1 MMRMTWNLTLR
12 LQVLSAAACLSYLA
26 HSATAVINIIKPE
39 TCGNS
44 NGELNAYISGS
55 GAVGPYTYLWS
66 NNATTASITGLAAGA
81 YSVTITDALS
91 VQYTANVTLDN
102 VNELPLGQS
111 TSPSLNSFFDL
122 LGYTGGACVGE
133 CNGII
138 SFPQVSFGGTPPFSA
153 TFNVSATY
161 LGTDNYDFPM
171 YGGFCG
177 GEMVTY
183 TLTDAL
189 GCQASSEFFM
199 FEMNNDYMPVVGVIE
214 GACAGSDIGSI
225 QVNQFS
231 GISIV
236 QLQNSMGTPIGSAE
250 FIGEG
255 ESHVFEG
262 LTTDAYTLMV
272 NPMQS
277 QCFVPLEAIVP
288 DLGPGC
294 TQVTGSSWYDAD
306 GDCVQDVGE
315 VGIPGSVLVI
325 EPGTQYAITGNDG
338 SFAFSL
344 PTGSYTLAQTDAFLD
359 PYCPAVMPA
368 PFTISGTPVSIDLA
382 NNSTAPLDVRIHAG
396 CSNARPGFAHTIS
409 ASAVNQSMQA
419 TGLVTV
425 VCTIDPNVDYVSA
438 TPSPFDVS
446 GDVITWQL
454 AELDYFGTAGFS
466 VETNVP
472 VATPLGTVLT
482 HSWTVSTA
490 NTEVD
495 LSDNADGV
503 SRMVQGSYDPN
514 DKTAQTSSRL
524 SEALYYINEDTWV
537 DYIIRF
543 QNTGNAEALFVTVTD
558 TLPEELDMTS
568 FEMGVA
574 SHSYALSF
582 KPGRV
587 VEWYFDGIN
596 LPDSTSDEAGS
607 HGFIKFRI
615 RPVQPLFA
623 GTVIENSANI
633 FFDFN
638 DPVITEPSVLTAEFS
653 TGVGEHVEPGVRV
666 APNPV
671 SALLSITAASP
682 IARVRIVSADGRVVH
697 SAGMIA
703 DRAVVDVEALKSGAY
718 TVLAELHDGSIGR
731 ARFIKLNP

>member
-1 MMRMTWNLTLR
+1 MTWNLTLR
-12 LQVLSAAACLSYLA
+12 LQVLLAAACLSYLA
-26 HSATAVINIIKPE
+26 HSATAVISIIKPE

-91 VQYTANVTLDN
+91 VQYTANVTLNN
-102 VNELPLGQS
+102 VDELPFGAND
-111 TSPSLNSFFDL
+111 SPSLTSFFDL
-122 LGYTGGACVGE
+122 LGITGGACAGE

-138 SFPQVSFGGTPPFSA
+138 SFPQVLFGGTPPFSVS
-153 TFNVSATY
+153 FNVSANY
-161 LGTDNYDFPM
+161 LGTDNNGFPM
-171 YGGFCG
+171 YAGFCG
-177 GEMVTY
+177 GDFVTY

-189 GCQASSEFFM
+189 GCQGSSEFYM
-199 FEMNNDYMPVVGVIE
+199 FEMNNDYMPVVGVVE
-214 GACAGSDIGSI
+214 GACADSEIGSI
-225 QVNQFS
+225 QVNQVT
-231 GISIV
+231 GISVV
-236 QLQNSMGTPIGSAE
+236 QLQNSLGTAIGTAVFLGE
-250 FIGEG
+250 F

-262 LTTDAYTLMV
+262 LAPDTYTLMV

-277 QCFVPLEAIVP
+277 QCFIPLEVIVP

-344 PTGSYTLAQTDAFLD
+344 PTGSYTLAQADAFLD

-382 NNSTAPLDVRIHAG
+382 NNSTAPLDVRISAG

-438 TPSPFDVS
+438 TPAPFDVS

-472 VATPLGTVLT
+472 VPTPLGTILT

-490 NTEVD
+490 NPDAD
-495 LSDNADGV
+495 LSDNADGL

-524 SEALYYINEDTWV
+524 SEALYYINEDEWI
-537 DYIIRF
+537 DYTIRF

-574 SHSYALSF
+574 SHAYALSF
-582 KPGRV
+582 KQGRV
-587 VEWYFDGIN
+587 VEWFFDGIN
-596 LPDSTSDEAGS
+596 LPDSTSDESGS

-615 RPVQPLFA
+615 RPVQPLLA
-623 GTVIENSANI
+623 GTVIENIANI
-633 FFDFN
+633 YFDFN
-638 DPVITEPSVLTAEFS
+638 PPVITEPSVLVAEFS
-653 TGVGEHVEPGVRV
+653 TGAGERTADEPI
-666 APNPV
+666 AYPNPTTGMLSVSGVPADRLRIFSPDGKLLRDERVTTLPATINFAALAPGAYLLEV
-671 SALLSITAASP
+671 SAVGGERRTLRITK
-682 IARVRIVSADGRVVH
+682 H
-697 SAGMIA
+697 
-703 DRAVVDVEALKSGAY
+703 
-718 TVLAELHDGSIGR
+718 
-731 ARFIKLNP
+731 

>member
-1 MMRMTWNLTLR
+1 MTRMTWNMTLR
-12 LQVLSAAACLSYLA
+12 LHALLAAACLSFA
-26 HSATAVINIIKPE
+26 TNAATAVINIIKPE

-66 NNATTASITGLAAGA
+66 NSATTASITGLAAGA

-102 VNELPLGQS
+102 VNELPIGTQDY
-111 TSPSLNSFFDL
+111 PSYTSFFDL
-122 LGYTGGACVGE
+122 LGYTGGACEGE

-153 TFNVSATY
+153 TFDVPANY
-161 LGTDNYDFPM
+161 LGTDNYGFPM

-177 GEMVTY
+177 LDQVNY
-183 TLTDAL
+183 TLTDAN
-189 GCQASSEFFM
+189 GCSGSGQFSVIQIDA
-199 FEMNNDYMPVVGVIE
+199 NYMPSVGVVE

-225 QVNQFS
+225 QVNQFN
-231 GISIV
+231 GISVV
-236 QLQNSMGTPIGSAE
+236 QLQNSLGTAIGSAV
-250 FIGEG
+250 FIGEA

-262 LTTDAYTLMV
+262 LTTDAYTLNV

-277 QCFVPLEAIVP
+277 QCFIPLEAIVP
-288 DLGPGC
+288 DLGLGC

-306 GDCVQDVGE
+306 GDCVQDIGE

-325 EPGTQYAITGNDG
+325 QPGTQYAITDADG

-344 PTGSYTLAQTDAFLD
+344 PTGSYTLAQADAFLD

-368 PFTISGTPVSIDLA
+368 PFTISGTPVSINLA
-382 NNSTAPLDVRIHAG
+382 NNSTAPLGMRIHANAG
-396 CSNARPGFAHTIS
+396 NARPGFAHTIS
-409 ASAVNQSMQA
+409 AGAVNQSMQA

-425 VCTIDPNVDYVSA
+425 TCTLDPTVDYVSA
-438 TPSPFDVS
+438 TPAPFDVS
-446 GDVITWQL
+446 GNVITWQL
-454 AELDYFGTAGFS
+454 AELDYFGTQGLS
-466 VETNVP
+466 VETDVP
-472 VATPLGTVLT
+472 VSTPLGTLLT
-482 HSWTVSTA
+482 HTWTISTVIPDA
-490 NTEVD
+490 D
-495 LSDNADGV
+495 LSDNVDAV

-524 SEALYYINEDTWV
+524 SEALYYINEDEWI
-537 DYIIRF
+537 DYTIRF

-568 FEMGVA
+568 FQMGVA
-574 SHSYALSF
+574 SHGYALSF

-587 VEWYFDGIN
+587 VEWFFDGIN

-615 RPVQPLFA
+615 RPVQPLSA
-623 GTVIENSANI
+623 GSVIENIANI
-633 FFDFN
+633 YFDFN
-638 DPVITEPSVLTAEFS
+638 DPVITEPSVLVAEFS
-653 TGVGEHVEPGVRV
+653 TGVGVQLEPGIAV

-671 SALLSITAASP
+671 SALLNVTTASP
-682 IARVRIVSADGRVVH
+682 IARLRIVSADGRVAH
-697 SAGMIA
+697 STGMIT
-703 DRAVVDVEALKSGAY
+703 DRAAIDVAALKSGAY
-718 TVLAELHDGSIGR
+718 TVIAELPNGSIAR
-731 ARFIKLNP
+731 ARFTKVNP